1 MPRVTTLKRPAAT
14 ESLLS
19 DYDLYLFNEGTH
31 TRAYQKLGAH
41 PRSVGGRPAT
51 YFATWAPNA
60 DAVSVMGDFN
70 AWDPAATPL
79 QSRGSSGVWET
90 NVPEIGP
97 GSTYKFSIRPRGRL
111 DRLEKADPFAF
122 AAELRPRSASIVWDL
137 FGYAW
142 GDAQWLAERQARQA
156 LDAPISIYEVHLG
169 SWKRVPETGDFL
181 GYRDL
186 AAQLAEYCTNMGYTH
201 VELMPI
207 SEHPLDK
214 SWGYQTIG
222 YYAPT
227 SRFGT
232 PDDFRAF
239 VDTLHQ
245 AGIGVLVDWVPSHFP
260 RDPHG
265 LAYYDGSALFEH
277 ADPRQGQHPEWG
289 TQVFNYGRHE
299 VRSFLLSNAL
309 FWLDEYHID
318 GLRVDAVASMLYLDY
333 GRHDG
338 DWIPNQFGGRENL
351 EAVDFLR
358 HANEL
363 VHSECPGV
371 LTIAEESTAWPM
383 VSRPPYMGGLGFS
396 LKWNMGWMNDTL
408 RYLSKEPVHRRWHHH
423 DMTFSLLYAFHENF
437 VLPLSHDEVV
447 HGKGSLLQR
456 VPGDA
461 WQQFATLRAL
471 FGYMWGH
478 PGKKLLFMGDDF
490 GHGDEW
496 WEEKSLDWHL
506 LQYPYQAGV
515 QRWVA
520 DLNRLYRDEPALHEV
535 DFDWPGFEWIEVQD
549 SDNSVFAFMRR
560 AHNPADCV
568 VVVSNFTPVARYDY
582 CLGVPVGGE
591 WRELLN
597 SDAEAYGGGNL
608 GNGGAL
614 WASDQSWAYR
624 PYSLHMLIPPLGT
637 VFLKPAQA
645 V

>member
-1 MPRVTTLKRPAAT
+1 MVHMLDTSVLDRTSTS
-14 ESLLS
+14 SLLS
-19 DYDLYLFNEGTH
+19 DYDLHLFNEGTH
-31 TRAYQKLGAH
+31 TRVYQKLGAH
-41 PRSVGGRPAT
+41 PTVVDGAPAT
-51 YFATWAPNA
+51 YFATWAPDA
-60 DAVSVMGDFN
+60 EAVSVIGDFN
-70 AWDPAATPL
+70 NWDPLATAL
-79 QSRGSSGVWET
+79 QPRASSGIWEG
-90 NVPEIGP
+90 VVRGV
-97 GSTYKFSIRPRGRL
+97 GSGATYKYSIRPRGRTE
-111 DRLEKADPFAF
+111 RTEKADPFAF
-122 AAELRPRSASIVWDL
+122 AAELRPRSASRVWDL
-137 FGYAW
+137 GQYTWNDAAW
-142 GDAQWLAERQARQA
+142 LNERGRRQA

-169 SWKRVPETGDFL
+169 SWKRVPDTGDFL

-186 AAQLAEYCTNMGYTH
+186 AQQLAEYCTRMGYTH
-201 VELMPI
+201 VELLPI
-207 SEHPLDK
+207 SEHPLDQ

-222 YYAPT
+222 YFAPT

-232 PDDFRAF
+232 PDDFKAF
-239 VDTLHQ
+239 VDILHR
-245 AGIGVLVDWVPSHFP
+245 ANIGVLVDWVPSHFP

-277 ADPRQGQHPEWG
+277 ADPRQGQHPDWG

-309 FWLDEYHID
+309 FWLDEYHVD

-338 DWIPNQFGGRENL
+338 EWVPNQFGGKENL

-358 HANEL
+358 SMNEV
-363 VHSECPGV
+363 VHTERPGI
-371 LTIAEESTAWPM
+371 LTIAEESTSWPM

-408 RYLSKEPVHRRWHHH
+408 RYLSKEPVHRRWQHQ
-423 DMTFSLLYAFHENF
+423 DLTFALLYAFHENF

-490 GHGDEW
+490 GQGDEW
-496 WEEKSLDWHL
+496 SEAKSLDWHL
-506 LQYPYQAGV
+506 LEYPLQAGV

-520 DLNRLYRDEPALHEV
+520 DLNAAYRAEPALHEV
-535 DFDWPGFEWIEVQD
+535 DFDWPGFEWLEVND
-549 SDNSVFAFMRR
+549 NENSVFAFLRLAR
-560 AHNPADCV
+560 NREDCIA
-568 VVVSNFTPVARYDY
+568 VVSNFTPVPREAYQ
-582 CLGVPVGGE
+582 LGLPVGGV
-591 WRELLN
+591 WREILN

-608 GNGGAL
+608 GNGGL
-614 WASDQSWAYR
+614 VWASDTPWSHQPFSTH
-624 PYSLHMLIPPLGT
+624 LLLPPLST
-637 VFLKPAQA
+637 LMLKPA
-645 V
+645 